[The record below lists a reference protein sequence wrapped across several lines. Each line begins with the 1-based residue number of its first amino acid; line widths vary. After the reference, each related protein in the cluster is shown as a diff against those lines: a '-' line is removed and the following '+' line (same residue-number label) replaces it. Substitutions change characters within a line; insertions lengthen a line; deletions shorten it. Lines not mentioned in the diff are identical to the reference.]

1 LLINPSLQIS
11 ELGFIYGILTHSIC
25 AEPCRYFCALNCH
38 CKPFQLPRSRN
49 NMSRGGYP
57 GPFISYQFMIG
68 LRPRDRQQRRT
79 VPVRK
84 INRGNTMKL
93 SLSTALIA
101 SVLMTG
107 TAYAAEPEV
116 CKSVRFADVGWT
128 DVQVTTGVAT
138 NVLEALGYETEV
150 KTLSVPVT
158 FASLKN
164 KDIDVFLGNWMPSMS
179 ADIKAYTEDKS
190 VETIATNLEGAG
202 YGLVVPQYVADGGVK
217 SLTDLGLNKDKFE
230 GKIYGIEAGNDGN
243 RIISEMIAKPDNK
256 LEGYE
261 LVESS
266 EAGMLTEAEKAIK
279 DQKWIAFLGWTPH
292 PIMGDMKLH
301 YLDGMGDSG
310 FGAATVHTNVRAGYV
325 GECPNVG
332 KLLTNLK
339 FDLAM
344 EGAMMAPVLKDGA
357 DPKAVAKDW
366 LKANPD
372 SVKPWIEGVT
382 AFDGSDAAAAIAA
395 AMQ

>member
-1 LLINPSLQIS
+1 
-11 ELGFIYGILTHSIC
+11 
-25 AEPCRYFCALNCH
+25 
-38 CKPFQLPRSRN
+38 
-49 NMSRGGYP
+49 
-57 GPFISYQFMIG
+57 
-68 LRPRDRQQRRT
+68 
-79 VPVRK
+79 
-84 INRGNTMKL
+84 MKKF
-93 SLSTALIA
+93 AIA
-101 SVLMTG
+101 SALAASTLLTG
-107 TAYAAEPEV
+107 AAYAAEAES
-116 CKSVRFADVGWT
+116 CKAVRLADVGWT
-128 DVQVTTGVAT
+128 DVQVTTSIAV
-138 NVLEALGYETEV
+138 NLLEALGYAPEV

-164 KDIDVFLGNWMPSMS
+164 KDLDVFLGNWMPSMT

-202 YGLVVPQYVADGGVK
+202 YGLVVPAYAAEAGVK
-217 SLTDLGLNKDKFE
+217 SLTDLGGMKDKFN

-243 RIISEMIAKPDNK
+243 RIISEMIAKPENK
-256 LEGYE
+256 LEGFE

-279 DQKWIAFLGWTPH
+279 NNEFIAFLAWTPH
-292 PIMGDMKLH
+292 PIMGEMKIH

-310 FGAATVHTNVRAGYV
+310 FGSATVHTNVRAGYTA
-325 GECPNVG
+325 ECPNVG

-357 DPKAVAKDW
+357 DPKAVALEW

-372 SVKPWIEGVT
+372 ATKPWLDGVT
-382 AFDGSDAAAAIAA
+382 TFDGGDAAAAVAA
-395 AMQ
+395 ALK